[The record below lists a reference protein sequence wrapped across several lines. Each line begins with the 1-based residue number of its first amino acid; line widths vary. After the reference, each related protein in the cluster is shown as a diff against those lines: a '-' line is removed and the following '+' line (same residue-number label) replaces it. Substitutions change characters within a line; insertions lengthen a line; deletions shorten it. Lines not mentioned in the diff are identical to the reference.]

1 MIEQVKRLCALD
13 GVSGHEQEICRYLCE
28 QLAASPAE
36 MEVVCDPLGNLL
48 ARVKGKRRAEKQVM
62 FAAHMDEVGLIITGI
77 TPEGFLRFTTVGG
90 IDPAVLYG
98 HRVRVNG
105 CSGVIGGKAVHMCTA
120 EEKTRLPEISQM
132 LIDIG
137 AENEAAAAELVSPG
151 DVAAFDGAFRELPET
166 CFRPRLWTTGPA
178 AHFCWSLLRSV
189 PECDI
194 TLAFT
199 VQEEIGPG
207 GEQKLPL
214 LP

>member
-151 DVAAFDGAFRELPET
+151 DVAAL
-166 CFRPRLWTTGPA
+166 
-178 AHFCWSLLRSV
+178 
-189 PECDI
+189 
-194 TLAFT
+194 
-199 VQEEIGPG
+199 
-207 GEQKLPL
+207 
-214 LP
+214 